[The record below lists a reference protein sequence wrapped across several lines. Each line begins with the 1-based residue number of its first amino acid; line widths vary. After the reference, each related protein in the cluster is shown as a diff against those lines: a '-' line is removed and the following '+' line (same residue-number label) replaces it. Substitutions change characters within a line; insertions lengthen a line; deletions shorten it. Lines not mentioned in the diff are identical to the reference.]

1 MRRKDREIIDKNEIF
16 EIISNCPTVCLAMV
30 DENMPYVVALNF
42 GYERIGDK
50 LVMYFHSAH
59 NGKKIDIL
67 KKSPN
72 VYFEMDCANEFV
84 DSLPKAPCAYSWNFD
99 SVMGSGKVEFIK
111 GSDQK
116 AYALNK
122 IIKHVG
128 KIDEDFVFPAAALD
142 ETCIFRVSSE
152 DFTAKRHKQH

>member
-1 MRRKDREIIDKNEIF
+1 MRRKDREITDKNEIF
-16 EIISNCPTVCLAMV
+16 EIISSCPTVRLAMV
-30 DENMPYVVALNF
+30 DDGMPYVVALNF
-42 GYERIGDK
+42 GYERIGDR

-59 NGKKIDIL
+59 EGRKIDIL

-84 DSLPKAPCAYSWNFD
+84 GGSPKVPCAYSWNFD
-99 SVMGSGKVEFIK
+99 SVMGSGRAEFIK
-111 GSDQK
+111 DSEQK

-128 KIDEDFVFPAAALD
+128 KTDENFVFPAAALG

-152 DFTAKRHKQH
+152 DFTAKRHR